1 MEAKQ
6 ETAANE
12 GTAAEAAMELQKR
25 ALLSLMPSGII
36 NYFTQF
42 DAVKMFHIA
51 ALGRGACTVGKIS
64 DNYSK
69 EVLVTRRKLIAE
81 EVVEELFTALD
92 KIIQNDGVGSLEQ
105 KRDVLDAI
113 CDSIYVL
120 LGLAVVMGLPFDTAF
135 GLVHAANMRKVMG
148 EGLPKFRE
156 DGKILKPE
164 GWESPDRAL
173 FELLMQ
179 TFYQA
184 TAATAKGQAHP

>member
-6 ETAANE
+6 DVAANE
-12 GTAAEAAMELQKR
+12 GTAAEASIELQKR
-25 ALLSLMPSGII
+25 ALLTMMPSGVI

-51 ALGRGACTVGKIS
+51 ALGGGACSVGKIS

-69 EVLVTRRKLIAE
+69 EVLITRRKLIAE

-92 KIIQNDGVGSLEQ
+92 KIIQNDGIGSLEQ
-105 KRDVLDAI
+105 KRDVLDSI

-148 EGLPKFRE
+148 EGLPKFRD

-164 GWESPDRAL
+164 GWEPPDRQL
-173 FELLMQ
+173 FELLMGA
-179 TFYQA
+179 YA
-184 TAATAKGQAHP
+184 AATSKGQPHP